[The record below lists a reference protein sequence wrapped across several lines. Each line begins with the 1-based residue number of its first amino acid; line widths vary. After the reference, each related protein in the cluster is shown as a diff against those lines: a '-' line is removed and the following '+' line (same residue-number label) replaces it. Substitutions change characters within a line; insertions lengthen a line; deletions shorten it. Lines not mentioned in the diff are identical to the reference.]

1 VNHSTDAARFRWL
14 VLAVFVLS
22 TAINYLD
29 RTTLAQLAAPIS
41 DEFHLSNA
49 QYGLVQTAFFIPYA
63 ATATFAGLLIDNIG
77 LNWAASLAVG
87 LWSLAGIAT
96 GFSRGLVALVV
107 CRAVLGLAEAGGIP
121 AAAKAI
127 HQYLRPAERSLG
139 NAVNQMGVSFGI
151 MAATPLATGM
161 ALWKGWRSAFIV
173 TGLLGL
179 LWIPLWNLVA
189 RVAPAAPLPKPEAGS
204 RTAMLLDRRLW
215 TFMVANA
222 LSMVGYSLW
231 TVWTPKYF
239 MKVHHLTLAE
249 AAWYTWIPPLCALL
263 GGIAGGWLSLRL
275 VDRGVP
281 ALPARFRVCLLAAG
295 ISLVTALLPFAPH
308 PAWTCA
314 GISLSFAAVAAF
326 SVNMYSMPLDAFGGA
341 RAAFAVSFLTASAG
355 AIAAT
360 ISYPIGKIVDLW
372 GYAPVTSVAA
382 VTPLAACAVLW
393 GAKSIRESRGADP
406 LFRGW
411 STERPSAGSPP
422 RTVR

>member
-1 VNHSTDAARFRWL
+1 VSRAPDASRYRWIA
-14 VLAVFVLS
+14 LAVFVVS

-49 QYGLVQTAFFIPYA
+49 QYGLVLTAFFIPYA
-63 ATATFAGLLIDNIG
+63 TAAPFAGWLIDTIG
-77 LNWAASLAVG
+77 LSWAASLAVG
-87 LWSLAGIAT
+87 LWSLAGLAT
-96 GFSRGLVALVV
+96 GLSRGLIALVV

-139 NAVNQMGVSFGI
+139 NALNQMGVSIGI
-151 MAATPLATGM
+151 MAATPLATAL

-173 TGLLGL
+173 TGMLGL
-179 LWIPLWNLVA
+179 LWIPVWNWVA
-189 RVAPAAPLPKPEAGS
+189 RRVPAAPPPKPEAGA
-204 RTAMLLDRRLW
+204 RRAMLLDRRLW
-215 TFMVANA
+215 TFIVANA

-231 TVWTPKYF
+231 TSWTPKYL
-239 MKVHHLTLAE
+239 MRVHHLTLAE
-249 AAWYTWIPPLCALL
+249 AAWYTWIPPLCGLL
-263 GGIAGGWLSLRL
+263 GGLAGGWLSLRL

-281 ALPARFRVCLLAAG
+281 AIPARFRICLLAAG
-295 ISLVTALLPFAPH
+295 ISLVTAALPYSPH

-355 AIAAT
+355 GVAAT
-360 ISYPIGKIVDLW
+360 ISYPIGRVVDLY
-372 GYAPVTSVAA
+372 GYTPVTSVAA
-382 VTPLAACAVLW
+382 ITPLAACAVLW
-393 GAKSIRESRGADP
+393 ATRS
-406 LFRGW
+406 
-411 STERPSAGSPP
+411 
-422 RTVR
+422 VR

>member
-1 VNHSTDAARFRWL
+1 VNRPSDAARFRWL
-14 VLAVFVLS
+14 VLAIFVLS

-49 QYGLVQTAFFIPYA
+49 QYGLVLTAFFIPYA
-63 ATATFAGLLIDNIG
+63 TFAPFAGWIIDTIG
-77 LNWAASLAVG
+77 LSWAASLAVG
-87 LWSLAGIAT
+87 LWSMAGIAT
-96 GFSRGLVALVV
+96 GFSRGLLALVA
-107 CRAVLGLAEAGGIP
+107 CRAVLGLAEAAGIP

-139 NAVNQMGVSFGI
+139 NALNQMGVSVGI
-151 MAATPLATGM
+151 IAATPLATAL
-161 ALWKGWRSAFIV
+161 ALWQGWRSAFIA

-179 LWIPLWNLVA
+179 LWIPLWRGAA
-189 RVAPAAPLPKPEAGS
+189 RLAPVSALPKPESGS
-204 RTAMLLDRRLW
+204 SAAMMADRRLW
-215 TFMVANA
+215 VFLAANA

-231 TVWTPKYF
+231 TSWTPKYL
-239 MKVHHLTLAE
+239 MKVHHLSLAE

-263 GGIAGGWLSLRL
+263 GGLSGGWLSLRL
-275 VDRGVP
+275 VDRGIP
-281 ALPARFRVCLLAAG
+281 ALAARFRVCLLAAA
-295 ISLVTALLPFAPH
+295 ISLATAALPYSPG

-355 AIAAT
+355 GIAAT
-360 ISYPIGKIVDLW
+360 ISYPIGKVVDLF
-372 GYAPVTSVAA
+372 GYTPVTAAAA

-393 GAKSIRESRGADP
+393 GTRS
-406 LFRGW
+406 
-411 STERPSAGSPP
+411 
-422 RTVR
+422 VR

>member
-1 VNHSTDAARFRWL
+1 MNRASDAARLRWL

-49 QYGLVQTAFFIPYA
+49 QYGLVLTAFFIPYA
-63 ATATFAGLLIDNIG
+63 TAAPFAGWIIDTVG
-77 LNWAASLAVG
+77 LSWAASLAVG

-96 GFSRGLVALVV
+96 GLSRGLLALVI

-139 NAVNQMGVSFGI
+139 NALNQTGVSVGI
-151 MAATPLATGM
+151 MAATPLATVL

-179 LWIPLWNLVA
+179 LWIPLWNGVA
-189 RVAPAAPLPKPEAGS
+189 RLVPAATLPKPDAAA
-204 RTAMLLDRRLW
+204 RTAMLFDRRLW
-215 TFMVANA
+215 TFIVANA

-231 TVWTPKYF
+231 TSWTPKYL

-249 AAWYTWIPPLCALL
+249 AAWYTWIPPLCALV
-263 GGIAGGWLSLRL
+263 GGFAGGWLSLRL

-281 ALPARFRVCLLAAG
+281 ALLARFRVCLLAG
-295 ISLVTALLPFAPH
+295 GVSLLTVFLPYAPH

-355 AIAAT
+355 GIAAT
-360 ISYPIGKIVDLW
+360 ISYPIGKLVDLY
-372 GYAPVTSVAA
+372 GYTPVTSVAA
-382 VTPLAACAVLW
+382 ITPLAACAVLW
-393 GAKSIRESRGADP
+393 GTRSIR
-406 LFRGW
+406 
-411 STERPSAGSPP
+411 
-422 RTVR
+422 

>member
-1 VNHSTDAARFRWL
+1 MTNTHDAPRLRWL

-22 TAINYLD
+22 SAINYLD

-49 QYGLVQTAFFIPYA
+49 QYGLVWTAFYIPYTLA
-63 ATATFAGLLIDNIG
+63 APFAGMLIDSIG
-77 LNWAASLAVG
+77 LSWAASMAVG
-87 LWSLAGIAT
+87 LWSLAGLAT
-96 GFSRGLVALVV
+96 GLTRGLGALVA
-107 CRAVLGLAEAGGIP
+107 CRTVLGLAEAGGIP
-121 AAAKAI
+121 AAGKAI

-139 NAVNQMGVSFGI
+139 NALNQTGVSLGI
-151 MAATPLATGM
+151 MAATPLATGL

-179 LWIPLWNLVA
+179 LWIPLWNWVA
-189 RVAPAAPLPKPEAGS
+189 RLAPAATLPRPEAGA
-204 RTAMLLDRRLW
+204 RTAMVRDRRLW
-215 TFMVANA
+215 TFVVANA

-239 MKVHHLTLAE
+239 MKVHHLTLPE

-263 GGIAGGWLSLRL
+263 GGISGGWLSLRL

-281 ALPARFRVCLLAAG
+281 PLRARFRVCLLTAG
-295 ISLVTALLPFAPH
+295 ISLVTALLPYAPH

-314 GISLSFAAVAAF
+314 GISLSFGAVAAF

-355 AIAAT
+355 GIAAI
-360 ISYPIGKIVDLW
+360 ISYPIGKVVDLY
-372 GYAPVTSVAA
+372 GYTPVTCVAA
-382 VTPLAACAVLW
+382 LTPLAACAVLW
-393 GAKSIRESRGADP
+393 GTRS
-406 LFRGW
+406 
-411 STERPSAGSPP
+411 
-422 RTVR
+422 VR

>member
-1 VNHSTDAARFRWL
+1 MTRSPDPAHLRWL
-14 VLAVFVLS
+14 VLTVFVLS

-49 QYGLVQTAFFIPYA
+49 QYGLILTAFFVPYA
-63 ATATFAGLLIDNIG
+63 AAAPFAGWLIDSIG
-77 LNWAASLAVG
+77 LSWAASLAVG

-139 NAVNQMGVSFGI
+139 NALNQMGVSFGI
-151 MAATPLATGM
+151 MAATPLATGL
-161 ALWKGWRSAFIV
+161 ALFKGWRSAFIV

-179 LWIPLWNLVA
+179 LWIPLWNWVA
-189 RVAPAAPLPKPEAGS
+189 RLVPAGAPPKPETS
-204 RTAMLLDRRLW
+204 PRSAMLVDRRLW
-215 TFMVANA
+215 TFVVANA

-231 TVWTPKYF
+231 AGWTPKYF
-239 MKVHHLTLAE
+239 MKVHHLTLSQ
-249 AAWYTWIPPLCALL
+249 AAWYTWIPPLIALL
-263 GGIAGGWLSLRL
+263 GGVAGGWLSLRL

-281 ALPARFRVCLLAAG
+281 PLPARFRVCLLAAG
-295 ISLVTALLPFAPH
+295 ISLVTALLPYAPH

-355 AIAAT
+355 GIAAT
-360 ISYPIGKIVDLW
+360 ISYPIGKVVDLY
-372 GYAPVTSVAA
+372 GYTPVTCVAA
-382 VTPLAACAVLW
+382 LTPLAACAVLW
-393 GAKSIRESRGADP
+393 GTSS
-406 LFRGW
+406 
-411 STERPSAGSPP
+411 
-422 RTVR
+422 VR

>member
-1 VNHSTDAARFRWL
+1 MTRAPDARRLRWL
-14 VLAVFVLS
+14 LLAVFVLS

-49 QYGLVQTAFFIPYA
+49 QYGLVLTAFFVPYA
-63 ATATFAGLLIDNIG
+63 AAAPFAGWLIDSIG
-77 LNWAASLAVG
+77 LSWAASLAVG

-139 NAVNQMGVSFGI
+139 NALNQMGVSFGI

-179 LWIPLWNLVA
+179 LWIPLWNSVA
-189 RVAPAAPLPKPEAGS
+189 HFVPAAPLPKPAAS
-204 RTAMLLDRRLW
+204 ARTAMLLDRRLW
-215 TFMVANA
+215 TFVVANA

-231 TVWTPKYF
+231 TGWTPKYF
-239 MKVHHLTLAE
+239 MSVHHLTLAE
-249 AAWYTWIPPLCALL
+249 ATWYTWIPPLCALL
-263 GGIAGGWLSLRL
+263 GGLAGGWLSLRL
-275 VDRGVP
+275 IDRGVP

-295 ISLVTALLPFAPH
+295 ISLVTALLPYAPQ

-355 AIAAT
+355 GIAAT
-360 ISYPIGKIVDLW
+360 ISYPIGKVVDLY
-372 GYAPVTSVAA
+372 GYTPVTCVAA
-382 VTPLAACAVLW
+382 LTPLAACAVLW
-393 GAKSIRESRGADP
+393 GTRS
-406 LFRGW
+406 
-411 STERPSAGSPP
+411 
-422 RTVR
+422 VR